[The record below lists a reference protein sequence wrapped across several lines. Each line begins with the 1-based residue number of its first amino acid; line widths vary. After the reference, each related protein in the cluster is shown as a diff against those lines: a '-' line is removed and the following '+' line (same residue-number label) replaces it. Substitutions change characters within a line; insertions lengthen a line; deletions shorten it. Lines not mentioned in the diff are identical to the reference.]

1 MENNRISIH
10 MGDTILYARL
20 NDTLAAKDFK
30 KRLPLCLSGTDS
42 GMDYCCMAANGIYD
56 PLETQDGWHN
66 GDISLCDG
74 WFAILYGGQEISS
87 SYRNMMII
95 GHLEEDALEK
105 VKALPKKVSLKIQM
119 EKTK

>member
-1 MENNRISIH
+1 MANDRISI
-10 MGDTILYARL
+10 
-20 NDTLAAKDFK
+20 
-30 KRLPLCLSGTDS
+30 
-42 GMDYCCMAANGIYD
+42 
-56 PLETQDGWHN
+56 
-66 GDISLCDG
+66 DISLCDG

-105 VKALPKKVSLKIQM
+105 VKALPNKVSLKIQM